1 MNISHIVYQSSGNGH
16 FGSFHFGA
24 VINMDA
30 MNTHV
35 QVLEW
40 TYVFYS
46 VRYTHMR
53 EIAGSCGNYV

>member
-35 QVLEW
+35 QVLE
-40 TYVFYS
+40 
-46 VRYTHMR
+46 
-53 EIAGSCGNYV
+53 